1 MDRKTF
7 QQGIAYLA
15 AGFDTELSNERIAV
29 YWDQLRGLKD
39 NLFLTAVKA
48 AVGHGKRFPTV
59 AQLREHYRDAL
70 RRQASTEVRLPT
82 RTVIE
87 RSRVDQI
94 VADLRKKLQ

>member
-7 QQGIAYLA
+7 QQGMAYLA
-15 AGFDTELSNERIAV
+15 AGFDAELSNERIAV

-39 NLFLTAVKA
+39 DLFLTAVKA

-70 RRQASTEVRLPT
+70 RRRVNTDVRLPP
-82 RTVIE
+82 RPAIE
-87 RSRVDQI
+87 RSRVIQI